1 MSINE
6 IADQFNIGFFSTV
19 NQNQEHIDLNVQEDS
34 ELDGFSEKLKEISSE
49 AIYRAP
55 ETMYFDGLD
64 FSDPK
69 NPKPIQIP
77 VTGYFQHPF
86 LDEDGNWD
94 EEAEFASYKEKELAY
109 KQEVIEDW
117 LKKMSVDLQ
126 NQADLMK
133 ALLAKAE

>member
-6 IADQFNIGFFSTV
+6 IVDQFNIGFFSTV
-19 NQNQEHIDLNVQEDS
+19 NSNKESINLDVPEDS
-34 ELDGFSEKLKEISSE
+34 EFADFNGKLNEISSE

-133 ALLAKAE
+133 ALLAKTE